1 MTPST
6 YRNKSFSFFNRE
18 QTTAGRL
25 VLVKMFPSS
34 KLKLRQQKKA
44 NTTGPDA
51 PTRLAEALLYTS
63 DVIKDGSPSVYKL
76 HMREEMRR
84 PKDMIARQSIG
95 KPCRIGRGEAEKV
108 FMVVGATGAGKS
120 TLINGMVNYL
130 LGVEWKD
137 EFRFKLI
144 TDESKE
150 SQAHSQTQG
159 ITAYTFHTMRGSP
172 VPYAVTIIDTP
183 GFGGTE
189 GLKRDM
195 KITLQIKEFF
205 SIPPTDGIDHI
216 GIGCVVQS
224 SQARLTQIQKYIFDS
239 ILSIFGNDV
248 SRNIFLIITFSDGQ
262 RPPVLEAVKEANI
275 PNYTEKFFKFNNSA
289 LFAENH
295 ELGEVGFD
303 EMFWKMGFVSFK
315 RFFLEFLKAESVSLR
330 LTKEVLKEREELHVL
345 VEGLNVQITVGLN
358 KLEEIRQEEIV
369 IQQREKEIET
379 NKDFTYTVDMV
390 KPFYTSLEG
399 TGRHTTTCG
408 PCHKTCHNNCM
419 IIDDSNKFYCWAMNT
434 DGRCR
439 ICPRNCLWSE
449 HKNVPYLINYH
460 TVTETR
466 TAEDLKKKY
475 HKAVKEKA
483 TSEQMMRAIE
493 ESLQKVHVEVLTM
506 IKRAQQSLRR
516 LDEIALKPNPLT
528 QVEYLE
534 LLIESEK
541 MEAKPGWKQRVK
553 YLNVAKFHAEILSKV
568 KDKRETQKLIKQLS
582 RDVDISEE
590 QTRDSLEKL
599 SLGQDKWYSRFK
611 FW

>member
-1 MTPST
+1 M
-6 YRNKSFSFFNRE
+6 
-18 QTTAGRL
+18 
-25 VLVKMFPSS
+25 
-34 KLKLRQQKKA
+34 
-44 NTTGPDA
+44 
-51 PTRLAEALLYTS
+51 
-63 DVIKDGSPSVYKL
+63 
-76 HMREEMRR
+76 
-84 PKDMIARQSIG
+84 
-95 KPCRIGRGEAEKV
+95 
-108 FMVVGATGAGKS
+108 
-120 TLINGMVNYL
+120 
-130 LGVEWKD
+130 
-137 EFRFKLI
+137 
-144 TDESKE
+144 
-150 SQAHSQTQG
+150 
-159 ITAYTFHTMRGSP
+159 
-172 VPYAVTIIDTP
+172 
-183 GFGGTE
+183 
-189 GLKRDM
+189 
-195 KITLQIKEFF
+195 
-205 SIPPTDGIDHI
+205 
-216 GIGCVVQS
+216 
-224 SQARLTQIQKYIFDS
+224 
-239 ILSIFGNDV
+239 
-248 SRNIFLIITFSDGQ
+248 
-262 RPPVLEAVKEANI
+262 
-275 PNYTEKFFKFNNSA
+275 
-289 LFAENH
+289 
-295 ELGEVGFD
+295 
-303 EMFWKMGFVSFK
+303 
-315 RFFLEFLKAESVSLR
+315 
-330 LTKEVLKEREELHVL
+330 L

-419 IIDDSNKFYCWAMNT
+419 IIDDSNKFYCWAMNA

-553 YLNVAKFHAEILSKV
+553 YLDVAKGHTEMLS
-568 KDKRETQKLIKQLS
+568 RETQKLRKQLS

>member
-1 MTPST
+1 M
-6 YRNKSFSFFNRE
+6 
-18 QTTAGRL
+18 
-25 VLVKMFPSS
+25 LVKMFPSS
-34 KLKLRQQKKA
+34 KPKARKQQNA
-44 NTTGPDA
+44 SAMGPGA
-51 PTRLAEALLYTS
+51 PPRLAEALLYTL
-63 DVIKDGSPSVYKL
+63 DELENGSPSVYKL

-120 TLINGMVNYL
+120 TLINGMANYL

-144 TDESKE
+144 TDESKV

-159 ITAYTFHTMRGSP
+159 ITAYTFHPMRGSL
-172 VPYAVTIIDTP
+172 VPYAFTIIDTP
-183 GFGGTE
+183 CFGGTE
-189 GLKRDM
+189 GLKRDK
-195 KITLQIKEFF
+195 KITEQIKELF
-205 SIPPTDGIDHI
+205 SIPPPDGIDHLD
-216 GIGCVVQS
+216 GIGFVIQS
-224 SQARLTQIQKYIFDS
+224 SQARLTQTQRYIFDS

-248 SRNIFLIITFSDGQ
+248 SRNIFMMITFADGQ
-262 RPPVLEAVKEANI
+262 RPPVLEAVKEAKI
-275 PNYTEKFFKFNNSA
+275 PNYSEKFFKFNNSA
-289 LFAENH
+289 LFAENN
-295 ELGEVGFD
+295 ESGEVDFD
-303 EMFWKMGFVSFK
+303 EMFWKMGSVSFK
-315 RFFLEFLKAESVSLR
+315 KFFQEFPKAESVSLR

-345 VEGLNVQITVGLN
+345 VEGLNIQITVGLN

-379 NKDFTYTVDMV
+379 NKDFTYNVDLV
-390 KPFYTSLEG
+390 KPFHISLEG

-408 PCHKTCHNNCM
+408 PCHKTCHSNCR
-419 IIDDSNKFYCWAMNT
+419 IIDDANKFYCWAMNEE
-434 DGRCR
+434 GRCR

-449 HKNVPYLINYH
+449 HKNLPYLIEYR

-493 ESLQKVHVEVLTM
+493 VSLQKVHVEVLTM

-541 MEAKPGWKQRVK
+541 MDAKPGWKQRVK
-553 YLNVAKFHAEILSKV
+553 YLEVAKRHAETLSKV
-568 KDKRETQKLIKQLS
+568 KDERETQRLIKQLS
-582 RDVDISEE
+582 RDVDVGEE
-590 QTRDSLEKL
+590 QTRDFLKNL